1 MKIDQDARYSD
12 EHEWVRA
19 EGDLFVY
26 GISDFAQ
33 DQLSD
38 IVYLEPPEVGE
49 SFEKGDAI
57 GVVESVKA
65 AADLYLPIGGEI
77 VEVNEALVDAPEVMN
92 SDPYGEAWIV
102 KFKASDAGEFEGL
115 MSAGDYQKFAEEAHE

>member
-92 SDPYGEAWIV
+92 SDPFGEAWIL
-102 KFKASDAGEFEGL
+102 KFKASGPGEFESL
-115 MSAGDYQKFAEEAHE
+115 MSAEDYQKFTEEEGE

>member
-1 MKIDQDARYSD
+1 MKVDQEARYSK

-19 EGDLFVY
+19 EGDLYVY

-38 IVYLEPPEVGE
+38 IVYLEPPEVGD
-49 SFEKGDAI
+49 SFEKGDTI

-65 AADLYLPIGGEI
+65 AADLYLPMGGEI
-77 VEVNEALVDAPEVMN
+77 VEVNEDLVDAPELMN
-92 SDPYGEAWIV
+92 SDPFGEAWIF
-102 KFKASDAGEFEGL
+102 KFKASDPGEFESL
-115 MSAGDYQKFAEEAHE
+115 MSAEDYQKFTEEEGE

>member
-1 MKIDQDARYSD
+1 MKVDQEARYSK

-19 EGDLFVY
+19 EGDLYVY

-38 IVYLEPPEVGE
+38 IVYLEPPEVGD
-49 SFEKGDAI
+49 SFEKGDSI

-65 AADLYLPIGGEI
+65 AADLYLPMGGEI
-77 VEVNEALVDAPEVMN
+77 VEVNEELVDAPELMN
-92 SDPYGEAWIV
+92 SDPFGEAWIL
-102 KFKASDAGEFEGL
+102 KFKAADPGEFESL
-115 MSAGDYQKFAEEAHE
+115 MSAQDYQKYAEEEHE

>member
-1 MKIDQDARYSD
+1 MKIDKDARYSN

-19 EGDLFVY
+19 EGDLYVY

-38 IVYLEPPEVGE
+38 IVYLEPPEVGD
-49 SFEKGDAI
+49 SFEKGDTI

-65 AADLYLPIGGEI
+65 AADLYLPMGGEI
-77 VEVNEALVDAPEVMN
+77 VEVNEALVDTPEVMN
-92 SDPYGEAWIV
+92 SDPFGDAWIL
-102 KFKASDAGEFEGL
+102 KFRASDASEFEGL
-115 MSAGDYQKFAEEAHE
+115 MSPEDYQKFAEEEH